1 MEAPKCACLVARLKC
16 YNLLRNEIMKWFVKK
31 DQENL
36 KELNNM
42 LESVRAECIDIRSEL
57 KLIEEQIFKASYEI
71 RRYLNDKD

>member
-1 MEAPKCACLVARLKC
+1 
-16 YNLLRNEIMKWFVKK
+16 MKWFVKK

-42 LESVRAECIDIRSEL
+42 LESVRAECIDIRAEL